1 MNYVRRESFRERL
14 LYRSSAVLNA
24 RTLVYIGEVP
34 NKLGA
39 EHATFLSLQF
49 FVSAGLLS
57 TIFIYTCESDRG
69 ATKCFVVYRFEK
81 VDCLRQKCTV
91 EGGERGLAN
100 HRLITS
106 IPFSLSLS
114 PLFAAPTHCDNA
126 HAHIHSNNYIR
137 TPTKCTT
144 HPFYFEPSLMH
155 RHVERFV
162 N

>member
-24 RTLVYIGEVP
+24 RTLHVYIGEVP

-57 TIFIYTCESDRG
+57 TIFIYTYESDRG

-81 VDCLRQKCTV
+81 VDCLRQKCRV
-91 EGGERGLAN
+91 EGGRERFGESPIN
-100 HRLITS
+100 HFYHSLFLYLHCSLHRRIAIMHTRIS
-106 IPFSLSLS
+106 IPTTIYVHPRNV
-114 PLFAAPTHCDNA
+114 PL
-126 HAHIHSNNYIR
+126 IR
-137 TPTKCTT
+137 ST
-144 HPFYFEPSLMH
+144 LNL
-155 RHVERFV
+155 R
-162 N
+162 